1 MTGSFQRYLRAKRT
15 VDDRALDRR
24 VIERLREAL
33 SARAAASDGPLRVLE
48 IGAGIGTMLTRALEW
63 ELFPPGDVRYTA
75 VDVQAENVAELRRH
89 VTSWA
94 EGRDIS
100 VLGGQPLVLEGPERH
115 ITVEPAVAEA
125 VAYADRSTT
134 GYDLLVGVALLDILD
149 LEGLGTLLGA
159 LAPGG
164 LYYFPITFDG
174 ATRFRP
180 SHPADRAVER
190 RYHEHMDAKSGGS
203 SRAGGDVLAR
213 LQDRDGSLLDV
224 AGSDWVVRPTGGT
237 YPADEAYFLRYILDT
252 IEDAVGEITDE
263 PIQGLEEWL
272 SRRRAQVE
280 AGELTYHTHQLDFLG
295 RVEGAS
301 PRDST

>member
-24 VIERLREAL
+24 LIERLREAL
-33 SARAAASDGPLRVLE
+33 SARTGDGPLRVLE
-48 IGAGIGTMLTRALEW
+48 VGAGIGTMLTRAIEW
-63 ELFPPGDVRYTA
+63 DLLPPGRIRYTA

-94 EGRDIS
+94 EGRDVS
-100 VLGGQPLVLEGPERH
+100 VSGEQPLVLDGPDRE
-115 ITVEPAVAEA
+115 ISVEPVVADA
-125 VAYADRSTT
+125 VAYADRSTA

-149 LEGLGTLLGA
+149 LEGLGTLLDA

-190 RYHEHMDAKSGGS
+190 HYHEHMDAKPGGS

-213 LQDRDGSLLDV
+213 LQAGNGSLLGV
-224 AGSDWVVRPTGGT
+224 AGSDWVVRPSGGS

-252 IEDAVGEITDE
+252 IEDAVGEVAAE
-263 PIQGLEEWL
+263 SVQNLEEWL

-280 AGELTYHTHQLDFLG
+280 ASELTYHTHQLDFLG
-295 RVEGAS
+295 RVEGPS
-301 PRDST
+301 P